1 MSTENIEVKTRT
13 LKLVYDSL
21 MPVYYR
27 LNSLLEDVVESVV
40 VVPEPDKALLLEF
53 CAHACTLKVLF
64 ESYFENFTESVSI
77 PREEYALLLSIAK
90 SVEASARASF
100 GHLTMWVN

>member
-1 MSTENIEVKTRT
+1 MSAENIEVKTRT
-13 LKLVYDSL
+13 LKLVYDSM

-27 LNSLLEDVVESVV
+27 LNSLLKDVVGETTTI
-40 VVPEPDKALLLEF
+40 PDPDKALLLEF
-53 CAHACTLKVLF
+53 CAHACTLKILF

-90 SVEASARASF
+90 SVETSARASF